1 MRACNAVNVHI
12 VLLLDVEENFVE
24 GVAKGLVSVWNVAEI
39 ALDPVGF
46 RRDVEGECFG
56 AVVGDL

>member
-1 MRACNAVNVHI
+1 MNGHI
-12 VLLLDVEENFVE
+12 VLLRDVEEDFVE
-24 GVAKGLVSVWNVAEI
+24 SVTKGLVSVWNVTEV

-46 RRDVEGECFG
+46 RRNVEGKCIG